1 MVGISI
7 NFNKIIII
15 ITIVGLS
22 LPLQAADVY
31 RWVDKEGIIHLTD
44 MPPEGM
50 RESKSLKVPDT
61 ETGIQTEKQAVSEQK
76 SVASAPMETVSLHK
90 IRNFPIVHQER
101 KWCALATIEMVAR
114 YYGFNIDQRQVSL
127 EADIPYEQGMTL
139 NAILKYFERLKILM
153 LNIDYHYGGDLESIK
168 RLIDDNI
175 PVIWLHH
182 VPTGKGWMPHAAVV
196 IGYDDALRKMAVA
209 DPAYG
214 FEVMMP
220 YTEFLRRWY
229 RANNLIIIVTSKL

>member
-1 MVGISI
+1 MLGLSI
-7 NFNKIIII
+7 NPSKIVIF

-31 RWVDKEGIIHLTD
+31 RWVDKDGIIHLTD
-44 MPPEGM
+44 MPPEDM
-50 RESKSLKVPDT
+50 RESKSLKIPDAKT
-61 ETGIQTEKQAVSEQK
+61 EIHTGKQAVPEHKTVVK
-76 SVASAPMETVSLHK
+76 SPAETGSLHK
-90 IRNFPIVHQER
+90 IKNFPIVHQER

-139 NAILKYFERLKILM
+139 NAIVKYFERLKILM
-153 LNIDYHYGGDLESIK
+153 LNINHHYGGDLESIK

-175 PVIWLHH
+175 PLIWLHH

-196 IGYDDALRKMAVA
+196 IGYDDTRRKMVVA

-214 FEVMMP
+214 FEVMIP

-229 RANNLIIIVTSKL
+229 RTNNLMIIVTSKL